1 MSPAR
6 ERVRDLDDDYEILKK
21 LGAGG
26 MGEVFLANKLGL
38 DGQPLKTVVIKRILP
53 HLADTPDRVQRFLDE
68 MTVAARLEHRN
79 VVRVSDWGQL
89 MGSYFIEMELV
100 RGMSVDELLR
110 HRATEGKLGPLPPV
124 DVAWIG
130 MQVCRGLDYAHTL
143 EHGDTMGVL
152 HRDISTDNIMVD
164 VDGEVR
170 IADWGIAKALRGV
183 DRVASETDH
192 AHGKSYYMPPE
203 QWRGEELDARADLY
217 ALGITLVVALAG
229 RQVYEAGANDTVPS
243 LMLRVFNAERP
254 SVAELAP
261 HAPAAMLEI
270 LERMIATDR
279 AQRPRTAAELVEPF
293 KEVAKQLGGDLH
305 RAQHGLGE
313 RVRENYAMGAPT
325 ERSMPAM
332 ARPDA
337 AESADPVSPVTQRE
351 DDVGFSR
358 SHKRLVSQVPTRDER
373 LPRNPTGTALEGD
386 AAALPRT
393 PPTEPMMPPAKTV
406 PVPAPVQSVG
416 GEPQGAARRPTL
428 VIALGVTVAI
438 LIVML
443 MAAIL
448 GIGVDRFGAAEPET
462 VAPPSPPESDVSD
475 TWGLDEDEGL
485 PMPEA
490 SEREAVAE
498 EEPEAPAPAP
508 PVAAPEPPFPPMP
521 PRSQEP
527 FEPPPVDTGFLNPG
541 LPFPE
546 ERPPAT
552 TAGRAQSRRQASP
565 PNPEP
570 RPLPSAST
578 PPTERA
584 THRTPG
590 VSDFGF

>member
-1 MSPAR
+1 MSPAG

-110 HRATEGKLGPLPPV
+110 HRATEGKLGTLPPV

-143 EHGDTMGVL
+143 EHGDTTGVL
-152 HRDISTDNIMVD
+152 HRDISTDNVMVD

-229 RQVYEAGANDTVPS
+229 RQVYEAGPNDTVPS

-254 SVAELAP
+254 PVAELAP
-261 HAPAAMLEI
+261 HAPPALLEI

-279 AQRPRTAAELVEPF
+279 AERPRTAAELVEPF
-293 KEVAKQLGGDLH
+293 KELANELGGDLH

-337 AESADPVSPVTQRE
+337 AESADPVSPATQRE
-351 DDVGFSR
+351 GDAGHSR
-358 SHKRLVSQVPTRDER
+358 SHKRLVSQVATRDER
-373 LPRNPTGTALEGD
+373 PPRGD
-386 AAALPRT
+386 AALPRT
-393 PPTEPMMPPAKTV
+393 PPTEPMMPSAKTV
-406 PVPAPVQSVG
+406 PVPGPSAES
-416 GEPQGAARRPTL
+416 EPQGVHRRSPL
-428 VIALGVTVAI
+428 VLAVGVAVAI
-438 LIVML
+438 LLMVLVAIV
-443 MAAIL
+443 
-448 GIGVDRFGAAEPET
+448 GIAVGGRYFGAAEPEVEA
-462 VAPPSPPESDVSD
+462 VAPPSPPVPEVSD

-485 PMPEA
+485 P
-490 SEREAVAE
+490 
-498 EEPEAPAPAP
+498 EPEAEPEAAPESE
-508 PVAAPEPPFPPMP
+508 AAPEPEASASATPEPSFPPLP

-527 FEPPPVDTGFLNPG
+527 FEPPPVETGFLNPG

-546 ERPPAT
+546 ERPSAT
-552 TAGRAQSRRQASP
+552 TAGRTRRQASP
-565 PNPEP
+565 PAPEP
-570 RPLPSAST
+570 RPLPAAPT
-578 PPTERA
+578 TPTERA
-584 THRTPG
+584 TTRTPG
-590 VSDFGF
+590 VSDYGF